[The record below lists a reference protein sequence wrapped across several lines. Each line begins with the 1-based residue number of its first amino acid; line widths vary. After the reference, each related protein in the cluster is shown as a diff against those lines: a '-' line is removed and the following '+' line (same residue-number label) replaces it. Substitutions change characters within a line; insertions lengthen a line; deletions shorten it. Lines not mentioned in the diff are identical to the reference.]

1 MNCAM
6 MKVRCKVP
14 LSRATGAHV
23 HIPES
28 VQYTIIIFFFHQ
40 AVYLLLPLLRG
51 CRSSPPGC
59 PTGAGATPMRLW
71 RLHPSHSLEDEPVNH
86 PG

>member
-28 VQYTIIIFFFHQ
+28 VQYTIIIFFFTKLCICSYHCCVV
-40 AVYLLLPLLRG
+40 AGHRHLGVLLVQVPLRCAYGG
-51 CRSSPPGC
+51 CIQVI
-59 PTGAGATPMRLW
+59 L
-71 RLHPSHSLEDEPVNH
+71 
-86 PG
+86 